1 MRIIYVTSSLP
12 YGPGEA
18 FIIPEVLE
26 LTRRG
31 HDVLVVPMYPR
42 GSVVHG
48 DVMPLMNRVV
58 ACPLF
63 GPDVLKSAGSEI
75 ARNPA
80 AAIRSL
86 APLFR
91 SRDLR
96 ILLKNLAVY
105 PKGLWLAALARR
117 WGAEHMHVHW
127 AASTATMALVAGQV
141 SGIPWSVTCHRWDIV
156 ENNLLGMKAERAA
169 FVRFISRSGLRM
181 AKSLGIRLRD
191 SSTFVLNMSVPIVSA
206 EACRDEL
213 ERPRAALPPIIM
225 CPANLIAVKGHR
237 YLIEAL
243 GTLTERGV
251 GIEAWFAGD
260 GVLRKELE
268 REVEVRGLSDR
279 VRFLG
284 HLPHSELMRLYREEG
299 SRLIV
304 VLPSV
309 DLGNGQHEGI
319 PVSLIEA
326 MGYGIPVVSTTTGGI
341 PELLEGGAGL
351 LVLPGDSYALAE
363 GIQQLIE
370 NSELRKRLV
379 QAGRERVEKEF
390 AVDKVVA
397 ELVARFGAC
406 SKGQAGMGKYEC
418 S

>member
-1 MRIIYVTSSLP
+1 M
-12 YGPGEA
+12 
-18 FIIPEVLE
+18 
-26 LTRRG
+26 TRRG

-42 GSVVHG
+42 GPLVHG
-48 DVMPLMNRVV
+48 DVVPLMKRVV
-58 ACPLF
+58 SRPLF
-63 GPDVLKSAGSEI
+63 GPDILKSAGSEI

-91 SRDLR
+91 SRNLM

-169 FVRFISRSGLRM
+169 FLRFISRSGLRM

-191 SSTFVLNMSVPIVSA
+191 SRTFVLNMSVPIVSA
-206 EACRDEL
+206 EAGTDE
-213 ERPRAALPPIIM
+213 PDCAALPTVVM

-279 VRFLG
+279 VRFFG

-351 LVLPGDSYALAE
+351 LIPPQASHALAD